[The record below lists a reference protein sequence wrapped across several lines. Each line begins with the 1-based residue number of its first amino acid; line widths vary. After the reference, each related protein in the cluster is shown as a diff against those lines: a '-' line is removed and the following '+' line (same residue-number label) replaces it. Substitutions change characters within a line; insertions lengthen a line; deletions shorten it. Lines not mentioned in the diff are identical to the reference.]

1 MIDIAGTRLSDLD
14 RERLSHPLVG
24 GMILFSR
31 NYESPAQL
39 QALCEEIHAL
49 RMMPIAVDHE
59 GGRVQRFREGFT
71 RLPAMRK
78 LGNWWD
84 SDPQAAKAAAQ
95 ALGFVLAAE
104 LRALG
109 VDLSFAPVLD
119 LDWSRSG
126 VIGDRAFHCD
136 PRAVIELAGSL
147 IAGLRDAGMA
157 SCGKHFPGHG
167 WVEADSHVAIPVDE
181 RGLGEMAADMQ
192 PYRSLKLDGVMPAH
206 VIYPKIDARPAG
218 FSPVWIEMLRKE
230 LAFDGVIFSD
240 DLSMEG
246 ASVAGDIV
254 ARADA
259 AWGAGC
265 DVLLVCNAPDAVGE
279 LLARWQPRPDAVRA
293 CRIERL
299 LPSQPALAQAELERH
314 PAYQSG
320 RAAAVGLA

>member
-1 MIDIAGTRLSDLD
+1 
-14 RERLSHPLVG
+14 
-24 GMILFSR
+24 
-31 NYESPAQL
+31 
-39 QALCEEIHAL
+39 
-49 RMMPIAVDHE
+49 
-59 GGRVQRFREGFT
+59 
-71 RLPAMRK
+71 
-78 LGNWWD
+78 
-84 SDPQAAKAAAQ
+84 
-95 ALGFVLAAE
+95 
-104 LRALG
+104 
-109 VDLSFAPVLD
+109 
-119 LDWSRSG
+119 
-126 VIGDRAFHCD
+126 
-136 PRAVIELAGSL
+136 
-147 IAGLRDAGMA
+147 
-157 SCGKHFPGHG
+157 
-167 WVEADSHVAIPVDE
+167 
-181 RGLGEMAADMQ
+181 
-192 PYRSLKLDGVMPAH
+192 
-206 VIYPKIDARPAG
+206 
-218 FSPVWIEMLRKE
+218 MLRKE